1 MSYPLYGNVIV
12 DSSNNNA
19 LGGTLIISNS
29 CNTHALG
36 NQSSIAFGV
45 ADISYGTLNQ
55 GLYSG
60 AVDYADARITSVID
74 NTTPNTGVG
83 LTFNIS
89 PNTSQPSVEA
99 LRIASSGNVGLGQQN
114 PQYTLDINGNLN
126 ASKTILANGIKST
139 SILAISNI
147 TNPVNTSDFII
158 GEGTNSSGGQAYG
171 QNNIFIGNP
180 SKTISTASFNVAVGN
195 KALGN
200 ITTGGNNVAVGFQ
213 ALGNVYIGGNNV
225 AIGANSMGNVQLNVN
240 NCTAI
245 GGNTFN
251 GAGTYNQ
258 STAIGYNAMPTAS
271 NQIVL
276 GTASE
281 IVIIPGSTP
290 STSITTGA
298 LQLSGG
304 ASING
309 NLYVG
314 GNSYIGNVTS
324 VQGYGFSYSSSPT
337 YSSNQIGYSAVVPF
351 ASPTSLPT
359 TLVGMMNPGPS
370 IPPGVWIISFNAV
383 SSYSNTSIIGSR
395 LVVGD
400 ANNGFT
406 YNSSGVL
413 SGTGA
418 ILIGNITCSSSQST
432 TIHYSVVYNL
442 TSTLRANV
450 FISSSVTNPIINGF
464 PNGYL
469 QYTRIG

>member
-337 YSSNQIGYSAVVPF
+337 YSSNQIGYSKIETFNYTGA
-351 ASPTSLPT
+351 LPT
-359 TLVGMMNPGPS
+359 NSFVGMMNPGPS
-370 IPPGVWIISFNAV
+370 IPPGIWIISFNAV
-383 SSYSNTSIIGSR
+383 SNTVNSVATLTGR
-395 LVVGD
+395 LVVGYTTS
-400 ANNGFT
+400 FT
-406 YNSSGVL
+406 ST
-413 SGTGA
+413 SGT
-418 ILIGNITCSSSQST
+418 LIGNISYLISSST
-432 TIHYSVVYNL
+432 PGPATLYYSVVYKVTDTPL
-442 TSTLRANV
+442 SANV
-450 FISSSVTNPIINGF
+450 FISTTVGASIINGF